1 MTEETLNTLHLYTFN
16 NYQLSSNMFSSYV
29 QTTFHCAH
37 TFRKTPCY
45 PLPYIYKIHLILND
59 IDFLEAFV
67 PGPTSIKDLIQFE
80 TLLYM
85 GPDSE
90 VGTIYPLDF
99 IIYVDGAILWNS
111 SFSLTSTEPTGLQVF
126 FCIHL
131 LIAIFSRKL

>member
-37 TFRKTPCY
+37 TFRKTQFY

-126 FCIHL
+126 FL
-131 LIAIFSRKL
+131 YSSSNSNIF